1 MENSNAKTEAQN
13 AYKKFI
19 KSSKGIF
26 GFNLKKR
33 ERLKSFSEIQ
43 KEENAYNSVDLGIKE
58 VYLKKIIGSVEKFE
72 DFDSNF
78 IPKNNM
84 IKTRWENIYL
94 ACIKD
99 EMLPPVV
106 LYKIKDFY
114 YVYDGNH
121 RISVAKYLNFV
132 SIEAE
137 VKEFLPSEN
146 KKEEII
152 YRESMIFEKE
162 TGLGDILFSDPV
174 RYKYLKN
181 EIATYIEKIYENNTV
196 SDSESEEKYKQRV
209 KKWTLNIFIPVNNI
223 IMKNNLLKNYRE
235 NNIDDIFSFFL
246 EHKYFLSKNFNKD
259 VGYVYSLINFINLIK
274 IGENKNLDSMCRTEN
289 RDDWNKLMKIDFL
302 MKREKSIRL
311 EYEKRKKSMINYFM
325 EKIKKLPDR
334 YGNNFSEIIQEEDS
348 VFTYISRYCEIKYKR
363 NIYKIRKPKEAI
375 LNYIIEIFIP
385 VTEFLKDEENILM
398 DYERIQKDYFF
409 LLENKEIL
417 IAEGKGIKYEDI
429 INNMGSLNILNR
441 ISVKKWVVNEKK
453 EELLKNLKNRKK
465 FLKIY
470 DEYGKIKKYKTL
482 KKFFE
487 WLDNM
492 GEKEFLKKLEIEIP
506 QMKNS
511 NKIVRYKTEKVL
523 TELMGED
530 TFSFLDF
537 YVKNVEIEEGREEKS
552 E

>member
-1 MENSNAKTEAQN
+1 M
-13 AYKKFI
+13 
-19 KSSKGIF
+19 
-26 GFNLKKR
+26 
-33 ERLKSFSEIQ
+33 
-43 KEENAYNSVDLGIKE
+43 
-58 VYLKKIIGSVEKFE
+58 
-72 DFDSNF
+72 
-78 IPKNNM
+78 
-84 IKTRWENIYL
+84 
-94 ACIKD
+94 
-99 EMLPPVV
+99 
-106 LYKIKDFY
+106 
-114 YVYDGNH
+114 
-121 RISVAKYLNFV
+121 
-132 SIEAE
+132 
-137 VKEFLPSEN
+137 
-146 KKEEII
+146 
-152 YRESMIFEKE
+152 
-162 TGLGDILFSDPV
+162 
-174 RYKYLKN
+174 
-181 EIATYIEKIYENNTV
+181 
-196 SDSESEEKYKQRV
+196 
-209 KKWTLNIFIPVNNI
+209 
-223 IMKNNLLKNYRE
+223 
-235 NNIDDIFSFFL
+235 
-246 EHKYFLSKNFNKD
+246 
-259 VGYVYSLINFINLIK
+259 
-274 IGENKNLDSMCRTEN
+274 
-289 RDDWNKLMKIDFL
+289 
-302 MKREKSIRL
+302 
-311 EYEKRKKSMINYFM
+311 
-325 EKIKKLPDR
+325 
-334 YGNNFSEIIQEEDS
+334 
-348 VFTYISRYCEIKYKR
+348 
-363 NIYKIRKPKEAI
+363 
-375 LNYIIEIFIP
+375 NYIIEIFIP

-537 YVKNVEIEEGREEKS
+537 YVKNVEIEEGREEKL

>member
-537 YVKNVEIEEGREEKS
+537 YVKNVEIEEGREEKL

>member
-1 MENSNAKTEAQN
+1 MPITAW
-13 AYKKFI
+13 I
-19 KSSKGIF
+19 
-26 GFNLKKR
+26 
-33 ERLKSFSEIQ
+33 
-43 KEENAYNSVDLGIKE
+43 LGIKE

-537 YVKNVEIEEGREEKS
+537 YVKNVEIEEGREEKL

>member
-246 EHKYFLSKNFNKD
+246 EHK
-259 VGYVYSLINFINLIK
+259 
-274 IGENKNLDSMCRTEN
+274 
-289 RDDWNKLMKIDFL
+289 
-302 MKREKSIRL
+302 
-311 EYEKRKKSMINYFM
+311 
-325 EKIKKLPDR
+325 
-334 YGNNFSEIIQEEDS
+334 
-348 VFTYISRYCEIKYKR
+348 
-363 NIYKIRKPKEAI
+363 
-375 LNYIIEIFIP
+375 
-385 VTEFLKDEENILM
+385 
-398 DYERIQKDYFF
+398 
-409 LLENKEIL
+409 
-417 IAEGKGIKYEDI
+417 
-429 INNMGSLNILNR
+429 
-441 ISVKKWVVNEKK
+441 
-453 EELLKNLKNRKK
+453 
-465 FLKIY
+465 
-470 DEYGKIKKYKTL
+470 
-482 KKFFE
+482 
-487 WLDNM
+487 
-492 GEKEFLKKLEIEIP
+492 
-506 QMKNS
+506 
-511 NKIVRYKTEKVL
+511 
-523 TELMGED
+523 
-530 TFSFLDF
+530 
-537 YVKNVEIEEGREEKS
+537 
-552 E
+552 

>member
-121 RISVAKYLNFV
+121 RISVAKYLNFI

-152 YRESMIFEKE
+152 YRESMIIEKE

-537 YVKNVEIEEGREEKS
+537 YVKNVEIEEGREEKL